1 MTSCNGPCSRGLNL
15 CCCRFPRDWQNIWN
29 FRFPIPLC
37 SCVCPYSPSE
47 FHLFHCPKNSSF
59 HWEGS
64 SRKCLSTPCFS
75 NTQSERSTTSYTDVI
90 SEDNTAV
97 SVVHWIIKGK
107 SLVNNFTYHSVTEC
121 KSVFKKGNKNKSLS
135 GLTLFYYWEERLS
148 RKAPWSLMFDK
159 IRLI

>member
-1 MTSCNGPCSRGLNL
+1 MVLVAGGWICVAVVSQETDRTSGTSGFQFHFALVCVPTLPQSSTCSTAL
-15 CCCRFPRDWQNIWN
+15 
-29 FRFPIPLC
+29 
-37 SCVCPYSPSE
+37 
-47 FHLFHCPKNSSF
+47 KTSF

-75 NTQSERSTTSYTDVI
+75 NTQNERSTTSYTDVI